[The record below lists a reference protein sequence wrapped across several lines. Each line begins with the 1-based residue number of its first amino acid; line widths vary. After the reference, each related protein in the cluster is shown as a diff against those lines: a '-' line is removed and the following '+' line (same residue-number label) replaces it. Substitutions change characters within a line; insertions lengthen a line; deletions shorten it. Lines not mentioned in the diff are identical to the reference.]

1 MKQTDAAGKSRRIRT
16 AEGEQLGLTIR
27 EQQGRGGTCQT
38 VYYPPKAQQFI
49 FDHPVEML
57 QEKKQEKTKQKRKEN
72 WKNDLHRN

>member
-27 EQQGRGGTCQT
+27 ERQGRGGTCQT

-49 FDHPVEML
+49 FAPGGDAAGG
-57 QEKKQEKTKQKRKEN
+57 KTRKKTKQQKKRELEK
-72 WKNDLHRN
+72 